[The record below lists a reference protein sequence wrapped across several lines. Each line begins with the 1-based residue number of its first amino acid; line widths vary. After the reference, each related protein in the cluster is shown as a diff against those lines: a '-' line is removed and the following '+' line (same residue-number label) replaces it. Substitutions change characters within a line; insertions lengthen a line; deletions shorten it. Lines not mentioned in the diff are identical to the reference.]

1 MRTVKFLAVT
11 LLVALTTCIGAFA
24 QNRTVSGKVLD
35 NQQQPL
41 IGAAVLISGTS
52 TGTTTDVN
60 GSFSMSVPS
69 GDVVLEVSSLGY
81 ITRKVS
87 VPAAKSSVNVT
98 LDEDNMTLNE
108 TVVVG
113 YGTQKKVN
121 LTGAISVVD
130 DKALKDRSS
139 HNLVTMLQGSVPGLN
154 ITTQS
159 GNPGST
165 GKLNIRG
172 FTSINEANPI
182 VLIDGALGDLED
194 VNPNDVESISVIKD
208 AAAAAVYGARAAYGV
223 ILVTTKKGSS
233 DDGKAK
239 IRYSGRFG
247 WEEPTT
253 STDYEDRGYWSV
265 YTLDTFW
272 KTQAAGTPYTGYTEH
287 DMMELLARV
296 NDKTENPDRPWVVKE
311 VRNGK
316 EQWIYYCNTD
326 WYHEM
331 FRDRHPVQQH
341 NISVSGGTKNV
352 RYFISGGY
360 DRQTGIMKAA
370 EPDVFQKYNLRA
382 KIDAKLNKIMSLS
395 NNTSFYN
402 SNYSWIGVGDIQ
414 DVFRNLRHTPASFP
428 LFNPDG
434 TGLYNNPLIIGGN
447 YNVANGRQIVFA
459 MGKHKNFDKKFN
471 FTNTTEFVIKPVD
484 HFNVTANFTYRRVNR
499 NEMHRTVN
507 IPFGVRPGVTDAY
520 TTGAG
525 LNELEERTRRYDYY
539 TGNIFGTYENTFKD
553 AHNLKVML
561 GFNVETY
568 QYKNVTAKG
577 QNLSDENLNDFNLI
591 SPDESGAIITTLEG
605 GQSEYAL
612 AGFFGRLNYDYK
624 GRYLIEASGRYDGS
638 SRFAKGHRWG
648 LFPSVSGGWRISEE
662 PFFAPARD
670 IVNNLKLRAS
680 FGSLGNQNVS
690 DYSYMRTISQQ
701 AFSAFTFGEGST
713 NAKYSGISAPNSS
726 ELTWETTQQ
735 YNVGL
740 DASLFNGRLDFTA
753 EAYIRDTKNML
764 VQGNALPSVYGAD
777 APKENSADLRTRGYE
792 ISVGW
797 RDSFKLAGKP
807 FNYSV
812 RASLSDYDSHIT
824 RYANNPDK
832 RLNDYYV
839 GQRIGDV
846 WGFVVDGLF
855 KTDEEAKDYQ
865 ANVCDALTY
874 VGTNRMQGGFLAGD
888 LRYVDLDNDHSGEGG
903 INKITL
909 GKNTADDPGDRKIL
923 GNSLPSMQYGFNLA
937 FDWMGFDVSA
947 FFQGTGTHY
956 WYPAGMNIAF
966 WGSYSYAYCAAFM
979 PRDFIKT
986 VWSEDNPDAYF
997 PRARVYSSTGGE
1009 LAPVNS
1015 RYIQNVRYLR
1025 FKNLTV
1031 GYTVPQRLT
1040 QKIHLDKVRFY
1051 FSGENLA
1058 YWSPIK
1064 KYTKYLDPESSYRRA
1079 SSDKDKSSTTG
1090 IYKNSDS
1097 KDAVAYPWQ
1106 KTLMFGVDITF

>member
-1 MRTVKFLAVT
+1 MRVFKTFAVT
-11 LLVALTTCIGAFA
+11 LLLTLAACIGAFA
-24 QNRTVSGKVLD
+24 QSRTVSGKILD

-41 IGAAVLISGTS
+41 IGAAVMISGTN
-52 TGTTTDVN
+52 TGTTTDVDGN
-60 GSFSMSVPS
+60 FSMSVPS

-87 VPAAKSSVNVT
+87 VPATKSSVNVT
-98 LDEDNMTLNE
+98 LEEDNMTLNE

-239 IRYSGRFG
+239 IRYSGKFG
-247 WEEPTT
+247 WEAPTT

-265 YTLDTFW
+265 YTLDKFW

-316 EQWIYYCNTD
+316 EQWVYYCNTD

-331 FRDRHPVQQH
+331 FRDRHPVQQQS
-341 NISVSGGTKNV
+341 ISISGGSKNIK
-352 RYFISGGY
+352 YFVSGGY
-360 DRQTGIMKAA
+360 DRQTGIMKATD
-370 EPDVFQKYNLRA
+370 PDVFQKYNLRA
-382 KIDAKLNKIMSLS
+382 KIDAKLNKVMTLS

-459 MGKHKNFDKKFN
+459 MGKHKNYDKKFN
-471 FTNTTEFVIKPVD
+471 FTNTTELVIKPVD

-507 IPFGVRPGVTDAY
+507 IPYGIRPGVTSAY

-690 DYSYMRTISQQ
+690 DYSYMRTISQK

-713 NAKYSGISAPNSS
+713 NAKYAAISSPNSS

-740 DASLFNGRLDFTA
+740 DASLFNSRLDFTA

-909 GKNTADDPGDRKIL
+909 GKNTADEPGDRKIL
-923 GNSLPSMQYGFNLA
+923 GNSLPSMQYGFTFA

-956 WYPAGMNIAF
+956 WYPSGMNIAF
-966 WGSYSYAYCAAFM
+966 WGSYSYAYYTAFM

-986 VWSEDNPDAYF
+986 VWSEENPNTYF

-1009 LAPVNS
+1009 LAPANS

-1031 GYTVPQRLT
+1031 GYTVPQKLT
-1040 QKIHLDKVRFY
+1040 QKIHVDKVRFY

-1064 KYTKYLDPESSYRRA
+1064 KYTKYLDPESAYRRVT
-1079 SSDKDKSSTTG
+1079 STNSDGT
-1090 IYKNSDS
+1090 YKNSDAT
-1097 KDAVAYPWQ
+1097 DAVAYPWQ
-1106 KTLMFGVDITF
+1106 KTIMFGVDITF

>member
-1 MRTVKFLAVT
+1 MRVFKTFAVT
-11 LLVALTTCIGAFA
+11 LLLTLAACIGAFA
-24 QNRTVSGKVLD
+24 QSRTVSGKILD

-41 IGAAVLISGTS
+41 IGAAVMISGTN
-52 TGTTTDVN
+52 TGTTTDVDGN
-60 GSFSMSVPS
+60 FSMSVPS

-87 VPAAKSSVNVT
+87 VPATKSSVNVT
-98 LDEDNMTLNE
+98 LEEDNMTLNE

-239 IRYSGRFG
+239 IRYSGKFG
-247 WEEPTT
+247 WEAPTT

-265 YTLDTFW
+265 YTLDKFW

-316 EQWIYYCNTD
+316 EQWVYYCNTD

-331 FRDRHPVQQH
+331 FRDRHPVQQQS
-341 NISVSGGTKNV
+341 ISISGGSKNIK
-352 RYFISGGY
+352 YFVSGGY
-360 DRQTGIMKAA
+360 DRQTGIMKATD
-370 EPDVFQKYNLRA
+370 PDVFQKYNLRA
-382 KIDAKLNKIMSLS
+382 KIDAKLNKVMTLS

-459 MGKHKNFDKKFN
+459 MGKHKNYDKKFN
-471 FTNTTEFVIKPVD
+471 FTNTTELVIKPVD

-690 DYSYMRTISQQ
+690 DYSYMRTISQK

-713 NAKYSGISAPNSS
+713 NAKYAAISSPNSS

-740 DASLFNGRLDFTA
+740 DASLFNSRLDFTA

-874 VGTNRMQGGFLAGD
+874 IGTNRMQGGFLAGD

-909 GKNTADDPGDRKIL
+909 GKNTADEPGDRKIL
-923 GNSLPSMQYGFNLA
+923 GNSLPSMQYGFTFA

-956 WYPAGMNIAF
+956 WYPSGMNIAF
-966 WGSYSYAYCAAFM
+966 WGSYSYAYYTAFM

-986 VWSEDNPDAYF
+986 VWSEENPNTYF

-1009 LAPVNS
+1009 LAPANS

-1031 GYTVPQRLT
+1031 GYTVPQKLT
-1040 QKIHLDKVRFY
+1040 QKIHVDKVRFY

-1064 KYTKYLDPESSYRRA
+1064 KYTKYLDPESAYRRVT
-1079 SSDKDKSSTTG
+1079 STNSDGT
-1090 IYKNSDS
+1090 YKNSDAT
-1097 KDAVAYPWQ
+1097 DAVAYPWQ
-1106 KTLMFGVDITF
+1106 KTIMFGVDITF